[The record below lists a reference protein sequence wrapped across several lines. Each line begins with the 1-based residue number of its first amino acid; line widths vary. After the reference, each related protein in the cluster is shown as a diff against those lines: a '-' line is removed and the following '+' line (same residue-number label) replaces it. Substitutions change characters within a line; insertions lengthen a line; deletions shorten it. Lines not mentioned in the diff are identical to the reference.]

1 MQGDREL
8 HVPTSESQSARR
20 AESAG
25 ATDLPHYADPDPSQ
39 RLGEGIA
46 RGAAVVASLT
56 ILSRILGLVRTLV
69 FSQTVGASCLGTTYV
84 TANQVPNLLYEL
96 ILGGALTSAMVPVL
110 ARSAERAALDPAE
123 KARVGDITSALLT
136 WTVVIVVP
144 LVLVIVAAA
153 GPIASVLNPSNPNAH
168 CVRADMVAVTGDM
181 LRVFAPQALLYGLS
195 VVLYGLLQSYRR
207 FAAPSIG
214 PGISSLV
221 LIACYLAF
229 VPLDKGRS
237 LAQLP
242 LSAELV
248 LSVGTTLGIAVL
260 VVVAIPPTRR
270 LHLRF
275 RPVLRFPP
283 GVARRAGG
291 LALVGVI
298 ELIAIDVA
306 NLVAITLANG
316 HGKTGAI
323 VLFSY
328 GSQVFSSI
336 SAVLAL
342 SIVVS
347 AFPVLSARE
356 GPDFDR
362 TSAGSTRA
370 VLLMSWLG
378 TAVIAAIA
386 IPAAHVLAKQP
397 DQVSELIEAFLLF
410 APGIAGT
417 AVIANLSRVMFVIG
431 RLRVAAAALAG
442 SWLITIV
449 ADVVLVELVP
459 ARLVVAALAL
469 GTTIGQTVVA
479 IPLVSVT
486 RRICGPAAVQG
497 AGRATLSGLAAC
509 AVGAGVGVA
518 VSLAV
523 PLHHKLEAAALAVP
537 AGGCAILA
545 FGVVAYFLDDGDLKT
560 VLAWVRRVTRRR
572 S

>member
-8 HVPTSESQSARR
+8 HVPTSESNSTRL
-20 AESAG
+20 AESG
-25 ATDLPHYADPDPSQ
+25 GSTDLPDLAEPDLAQ

-46 RGAAVVASLT
+46 RGALVVAGLT

-69 FSQTVGASCLGTTYV
+69 FSQAVGASCLGTSYV
-84 TANQVPNLLYEL
+84 TANQVPDLLYQL

-110 ARSAERAALDPAE
+110 ARSAERASRDSAE
-123 KARVGDITSALLT
+123 KARVSQITSALLT

-144 LVLVIVAAA
+144 LVIVIVAVA
-153 GPIASVLNPSNPNAH
+153 GPIASLLNPNNPNAH
-168 CVRADMVAVTGDM
+168 CVRADMVATTGDM

-207 FAAPSIG
+207 FVAPSIG

-229 VPLDKGRS
+229 VPLNKGRS

-248 LSVGTTLGIAVL
+248 LSAGTTLGIAVL
-260 VVVAIPPTRR
+260 VVVALPPTWR

-275 RPVLRFPP
+275 RPALHFPP
-283 GVARRAGG
+283 GVGRRAGG
-291 LALVGVI
+291 LALVGVV
-298 ELIAIDVA
+298 D
-306 NLVAITLANG
+306 LVAIDIANVVAIDLANG

-328 GSQVFSSI
+328 GSQVFNSI
-336 SAVLAL
+336 AAILAL

-356 GPDFDR
+356 GSAFDR
-362 TSAGSTRA
+362 TSAMSTRA
-370 VLLMSWLG
+370 ALLMSWLG

-386 IPAAHVLAKQP
+386 IPTAHVLAKQP
-397 DQVSELIEAFLLF
+397 DQVSQLIWTFFLF
-410 APGIAGT
+410 APGIAGV

-431 RLRVAAAALAG
+431 RLKVAAVALAG
-442 SWLITIV
+442 SWLLVIV
-449 ADVVLVELVP
+449 TDLVLVQLVP
-459 ARLVVAALAL
+459 ARLVVAMLAL
-469 GTTIGQTVVA
+469 GTTVGQTVVA
-479 IPLVSVT
+479 IPLVFVT
-486 RRICGPAAVQG
+486 RRICGTAAVQG
-497 AGRATLSGLAAC
+497 AGHATLAGVAAC
-509 AVGAGVGVA
+509 AAGAAVGVA

-523 PLHHKLEAAALAVP
+523 PLHHKLEAVALAVP
-537 AGGCAILA
+537 AACCAILA
-545 FGVVAYFLDDGDLKT
+545 FGVTAYILDNGDLKT
-560 VLAWVRRVTRRR
+560 ILAWARRAVRRR